1 MNLINDINKQLL
13 WNVIQKK
20 QLQISYDYFIEQLHY
35 FYNSSPIDKMKNAS
49 KEELMVF
56 NKKCLFHIVNAV
68 KNQEI
73 EKEPY
78 TIEDIQNI
86 RREKFTNELS
96 KKQFEF
102 FQYSEKPK
110 PIVPITFNEETDKPI
125 DKIEELISQ
134 TITKRELEFQQF
146 QKYHPPPPTA
156 APKLLTITERSA
168 DEYVVEPIELPFDSY
183 TQFDS
188 EKPFNSQK
196 DKISVLEEKL
206 DLIIQLLQNIEL
218 NKNFNL

>member
-20 QLQISYDYFIEQLHY
+20 QLQISYDYFIEQFHY

-49 KEELMVF
+49 KEELMDF
-56 NKKCLFHIVNAV
+56 NKKCLLHIVNAV

-78 TIEDIQNI
+78 TIEEIQNL

-102 FQYSEKPK
+102 FQYSEKPR
-110 PIVPITFNEETDKPI
+110 PIIPITFNEETDKPI

-146 QKYHPPPPTA
+146 QKYHPPPPLPKHPSTA
-156 APKLLTITERSA
+156 APKLLTIMERSA

-183 TQFDS
+183 TPIDS
-188 EKPFNSQK
+188 EKQFNVQK
-196 DKISVLEEKL
+196 DKIFVLEEKL
-206 DLIIQLLQNIEL
+206 DLIIQLLQNKL
-218 NKNFNL
+218 N